1 MSISLYGTCNQKAVG
16 VNYCVAQ
23 LSINRTL
30 TIFMQEA
37 AKTSIQVIDR
47 MMDLIDVLSSAG
59 KPVNLK
65 ELSKLTTLHPST
77 AHRILNALAHYR
89 IIDRVDTGSYKL
101 GTRLLELGNI
111 TKARIDVREEALPHM
126 RELHQQLQET
136 VNLSIRQGDEMVY
149 VERVASERS
158 AMRVAHLVG
167 AKAPLHVTAVGKLF
181 LLQDGVEETE
191 QYVKRNGLSILTKNT
206 IRDTQTLNREL
217 ARIQEQGYAFDNE
230 EAEAGVS
237 CIGAGIYDD
246 SGRMVA
252 GLSISSPSNRLNRA
266 WGIQVKKTADL
277 ISSTLGYKS

>member
-1 MSISLYGTCNQKAVG
+1 
-16 VNYCVAQ
+16 
-23 LSINRTL
+23 
-30 TIFMQEA
+30 MQEA

-181 LLQDGVEETE
+181 LLQDGLEETE

-206 IRDTQTLNREL
+206 IRDTQTLHREL

-277 ISSTLGYKS
+277 ISSTLGYKT